1 MRMYSEHVHAYVTMI
16 VAFREKAL
24 CSSLKQE
31 SKCTHKLALTLYNDN
46 DEHKV
51 ELYDEK
57 RSQCVE
63 FLHVISSTISA

>member
-16 VAFREKAL
+16 VAFLRESIV
-24 CSSLKQE
+24 CSLKQE
-31 SKCTHKLALTLYNDN
+31 STWTHKLALTLYNDN

-51 ELYDEK
+51 ELYGEK